1 MPGQQR
7 LRRCLRGNLCQKLMT
22 NPFRLGRQTSTLV
35 VVEPN
40 PLATQLFFEDAL
52 HEDIQ
57 GRTAAVDSSS
67 QPRRS
72 AGTGMARELSASSML
87 MIASAGDE
95 KDYRKFRQIQYRDH
109 TVGLAGQMRRTGALR
124 WRGRRSSGHPPA
136 CVCEGIGWIR

>member
-1 MPGQQR
+1 
-7 LRRCLRGNLCQKLMT
+7 
-22 NPFRLGRQTSTLV
+22 
-35 VVEPN
+35 
-40 PLATQLFFEDAL
+40 
-52 HEDIQ
+52 
-57 GRTAAVDSSS
+57 
-67 QPRRS
+67 
-72 AGTGMARELSASSML
+72 MARELSASSML